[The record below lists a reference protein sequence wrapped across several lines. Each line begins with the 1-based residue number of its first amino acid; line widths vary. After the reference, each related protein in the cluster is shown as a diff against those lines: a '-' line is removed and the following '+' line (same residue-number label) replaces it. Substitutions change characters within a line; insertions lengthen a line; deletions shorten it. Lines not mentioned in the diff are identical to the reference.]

1 MRKRKHNEKIGNYP
15 NHVLRSGMSGGGL
28 TIGDCDNESN
38 WGRVYILRGRL
49 GDEGYSVL
57 VAASL
62 FSWVILSR

>member
-1 MRKRKHNEKIGNYP
+1 MKHNEKRGYP

-49 GDEGYSVL
+49 GDERLSAF
-57 VAASL
+57 AAISL
-62 FSWVILSR
+62 FS